1 MSFRRND
8 EGISHRYAIMNK
20 KKCFWLFF
28 LKQQIDKISL
38 DVQFL
43 RSAGSQSHN
52 DETEQ
57 YREQFPRVGDMV
69 SRKLGKACSV
79 EGLKRRLPITEW
91 LPNYQKSYFMQD
103 FVAGLSV
110 GLTAIP
116 QGIAYA
122 VVAGLP
128 PQYGLYSGFMGN
140 HSYFIILVHTCT

>member
-1 MSFRRND
+1 
-8 EGISHRYAIMNK
+8 
-20 KKCFWLFF
+20 
-28 LKQQIDKISL
+28 
-38 DVQFL
+38 
-43 RSAGSQSHN
+43 
-52 DETEQ
+52 
-57 YREQFPRVGDMV
+57 MV

-79 EGLKRRLPITEW
+79 TGLKRRLPITEW

-140 HSYFIILVHTCT
+140 NSYFNY